1 MLPGASVE
9 SDCRRRTPR
18 SRRPRLLA
26 VGLALWLLP
35 GAGSL
40 GRLPGDLRFERD
52 GVRVFV
58 PITTSILISV
68 ALTLALWLVSR
79 LR

>member
-1 MLPGASVE
+1 MPPAA
-9 SDCRRRTPR
+9 
-18 SRRPRLLA
+18 RLFVLAGLALVA

-52 GVRVFV
+52 GVRVYV
-58 PITTSILISV
+58 PITSSILISA
-68 ALTLALWLVSR
+68 ALTLAFWLFSR

>member
-1 MLPGASVE
+1 MPPAA
-9 SDCRRRTPR
+9 
-18 SRRPRLLA
+18 RLLVLAGLALVA
-26 VGLALWLLP
+26 VGLVLWLLP

-40 GRLPGDLRFERD
+40 GRLPGDLRIERD
-52 GVRVFV
+52 GLRVYV

-68 ALTLALWLVSR
+68 ALTLALWLLSR

>member
-1 MLPGASVE
+1 MPPAA
-9 SDCRRRTPR
+9 
-18 SRRPRLLA
+18 RLLVLAGLALVA

-52 GVRVFV
+52 GVRVYV
-58 PITTSILISV
+58 PITSSILISA
-68 ALTLALWLVSR
+68 ALTLAFWLFSR